1 LQSPPPRA
9 GSLSREAI
17 AEQNTLGNR
26 PRFYIKNR
34 LSLIGFSGKEPE
46 QKFTKNGAAYAVLSL
61 ATKTSWKNDNDEWE
75 TRTEWHRIIVR
86 WNRTIF
92 LTDFLF
98 EASWRVP
105 TVLIAN
111 SENAIVYT
119 EYAMMETEKIGMREF
134 RENLA
139 GYLEAGKPLAITRH
153 GETLGF
159 YIPAQKRSRKA
170 EVDAMRAAAKELD
183 AMIAAWGA
191 SEDELIQEYK
201 EIRRASREK
210 KRNAR

>member
-1 LQSPPPRA
+1 
-9 GSLSREAI
+9 
-17 AEQNTLGNR
+17 
-26 PRFYIKNR
+26 
-34 LSLIGFSGKEPE
+34 
-46 QKFTKNGAAYAVLSL
+46 
-61 ATKTSWKNDNDEWE
+61 
-75 TRTEWHRIIVR
+75 
-86 WNRTIF
+86 
-92 LTDFLF
+92 
-98 EASWRVP
+98 
-105 TVLIAN
+105 
-111 SENAIVYT
+111 
-119 EYAMMETEKIGMREF
+119 MMETEKIGMREF